1 MPILAE
7 GKAGRKSKSN
17 FARRSSSP
25 VHPLIKIVALLVC
38 FGSIFG
44 SDFVEPDSPAPC
56 ATIKSYTAVMIRA
69 YRGIVPKI
77 AASAYIDQSAQV
89 IGDVVVGER
98 SSIWPNVTARG
109 DVNAIR
115 IGDESNI
122 QDNSVLHC
130 DAGRFPLHIG
140 NRVTVGHM
148 AMLHGCT
155 IEDECLI
162 GIAAVVLNGAKIGKG
177 SVVAAGA
184 VVPEGAEIPPLSM
197 VMGVP
202 AKVKRA
208 VTDEERERFRQN
220 TDRYVEAA
228 RIYRD
233 EPA

>member
-1 MPILAE
+1 
-7 GKAGRKSKSN
+7 
-17 FARRSSSP
+17 
-25 VHPLIKIVALLVC
+25 
-38 FGSIFG
+38 
-44 SDFVEPDSPAPC
+44 
-56 ATIKSYTAVMIRA
+56 MIRA

-109 DVNAIR
+109 DVNEIR
-115 IGDESNI
+115 IGNETNI

-130 DAGRFPLHIG
+130 DAGFPLQIG
-140 NRVTVGHM
+140 NRVTAGHM
-148 AMLHGCT
+148 VMLHGCT

-162 GIAAVVLNGAKIGKG
+162 GIAAVVLNGAKIGRG
-177 SVVAAGA
+177 SVIAAGA

-202 AKVKRA
+202 AKVKRS
-208 VTDEERERFRQN
+208 VTEEERDRFRQN

-228 RIYRD
+228 RVYRD

>member
-1 MPILAE
+1 
-7 GKAGRKSKSN
+7 
-17 FARRSSSP
+17 
-25 VHPLIKIVALLVC
+25 
-38 FGSIFG
+38 
-44 SDFVEPDSPAPC
+44 
-56 ATIKSYTAVMIRA
+56 MIRA
-69 YRGIVPKI
+69 YRGVVPRI

-109 DVNAIR
+109 DVNVIR
-115 IGDESNI
+115 IGDETNI

-130 DAGRFPLHIG
+130 DPGKFPLHIG

-148 AMLHGCT
+148 VMLHGCT

-162 GIAAVVLNGAKIGKG
+162 GIAAVVLNGAKVGKG
-177 SVVAAGA
+177 SVIAAGA
-184 VVPEGAEIPPLSM
+184 VVPEGAEIPPRSM

-208 VTDEERERFRQN
+208 VTGEERERFRVV
-220 TDRYVEAA
+220 TDHYVEAA
-228 RIYRD
+228 RVYRE